1 MAEGEA
7 ATALETENARL
18 CKAWRGLVELEG
30 GWSKSASQ
38 GGGLFEVA
46 RDGEAGGFF
55 VSLEAYPGR
64 RAYLKPLK
72 RQSHRRAARE
82 KIAADL
88 AFELGL
94 SVPPV
99 LLTENGK
106 TADAERFAAVSL
118 VMYPI
123 QISWGAID
131 DRLARG
137 EPAEFAPM
145 LPRLPTA
152 ASQALAFDTWV
163 GQSDHV
169 KPSNIVFGYEDGRAA
184 QGRLVFLDYAFSQGI
199 FGGWD
204 NANHLKCGAAPFPK
218 RLCAT
223 VESAAVSDMVQR
235 IESLPDEVIT
245 DIVRRIPFQWL
256 REEEGT
262 PILTGLLA
270 RRRLVREA
278 MRGYLEKQ
286 P

>member
-1 MAEGEA
+1 MAEAEA
-7 ATALETENARL
+7 ATALEADNARL
-18 CKAWRGLVELEG
+18 CKEWRGLVELAGE
-30 GWSKSASQ
+30 WAKSSNQ

-55 VSLEAYPGR
+55 VSLGAYPER

-72 RQSHRRAARE
+72 RQPAHRRAARE

-88 AFELGL
+88 ACEVGL
-94 SVPPV
+94 CVPPV

-106 TADAERFAAVSL
+106 TTDAERFAAVSL

-152 ASQALAFDTWV
+152 ASHALAFDTWV
-163 GQSDHV
+163 GQSDHIS
-169 KPSNIVFGYEDGRAA
+169 PSNIVFGFESGRAHE
-184 QGRLVFLDYAFSQGI
+184 GRLVFLDYAYSQGI

-204 NANHLKCGAAPFPK
+204 NANHLK
-218 RLCAT
+218 
-223 VESAAVSDMVQR
+223 
-235 IESLPDEVIT
+235 
-245 DIVRRIPFQWL
+245 
-256 REEEGT
+256 
-262 PILTGLLA
+262 
-270 RRRLVREA
+270 
-278 MRGYLEKQ
+278 
-286 P
+286 